1 MVGPDYIVDFL
12 FPQALRLVES
22 SAQGPEDD
30 FIGCLCLVVGLKMFD
45 RGEKVFDAYPR
56 QEVFIG
62 MSFELGVIVD
72 DNGVREAIPR

>member
-1 MVGPDYIVDFL
+1 
-12 FPQALRLVES
+12 
-22 SAQGPEDD
+22 
-30 FIGCLCLVVGLKMFD
+30 MFD